1 MTDKNKQKAKPSL
14 SLQKGALLYFILY
27 CYALLMTQLL
37 RNPISAVFFWF
48 MIIAAPLSFIILLI
62 GKAAIQVYVMT
73 DKNQTEKL
81 SPVEYEI
88 RVINNSP
95 IPYPFVE
102 AIMSKPRE
110 DGVRCLY
117 QCLVLAL
124 SPFGGYSVK
133 NTVSFRYRGL
143 YEIGVHELY
152 ISDPLR
158 IFKLRVDIN
167 NLSNV
172 TVYPRKLEFEKDSE
186 SAVSDL
192 PSPYVRTLDSRDKSE
207 VSNIREYRMGDSLK
221 SIHWK
226 LSSKAEELQVKDYNT
241 NNDRHTYIFVD
252 LSAPSEAPEVKR
264 EEARKKLKKLKKQI
278 ASKESDSESSE
289 KPTLKA
295 RFKSLA
301 GKVKEN
307 KRAHKY
313 RRRRKRGSTAKDIET
328 IDMIDALIRE
338 TSGRQKQSK
347 KKDDIEKLFE
357 KDGPSAEEM
366 IAKLSNIVGEDTKA
380 ATRDELLEAKR
391 AWGGIVKADFED
403 ELPEYCADGVVE
415 IAVAAM
421 NSELRRGNKCTVVWY
436 DKRSDKGM
444 FAVDLTDMGEFDD
457 TYLRFASAPVVPEDK
472 LITDLTGIIGEAV
485 NVTIRI
491 ITANIDPA
499 SIARYCAVP
508 TMFGGAGTG
517 CVTEVMLFNPKDKY
531 LYPLERLEYA
541 DEQRLQ
547 LRHNGITM
555 TTVAESTQA
564 DGRTVLINADQF

>member
-1 MTDKNKQKAKPSL
+1 
-14 SLQKGALLYFILY
+14 
-27 CYALLMTQLL
+27 
-37 RNPISAVFFWF
+37 
-48 MIIAAPLSFIILLI
+48 
-62 GKAAIQVYVMT
+62 
-73 DKNQTEKL
+73 
-81 SPVEYEI
+81 
-88 RVINNSP
+88 
-95 IPYPFVE
+95 
-102 AIMSKPRE
+102 
-110 DGVRCLY
+110 
-117 QCLVLAL
+117 
-124 SPFGGYSVK
+124 
-133 NTVSFRYRGL
+133 
-143 YEIGVHELY
+143 
-152 ISDPLR
+152 
-158 IFKLRVDIN
+158 
-167 NLSNV
+167 
-172 TVYPRKLEFEKDSE
+172 
-186 SAVSDL
+186 
-192 PSPYVRTLDSRDKSE
+192 
-207 VSNIREYRMGDSLK
+207 MGDSLK

-278 ASKESDSESSE
+278 ASKENDSESSE

-531 LYPLERLEYA
+531 LYPMERLEYA